1 MEKSLP
7 ISTGTL
13 GFPFFLILIGA
24 LVWVIGGNVVI
35 ALQFRRRGMR
45 WDEGF
50 KLGGLLRISLNS
62 REVIALIIIAA
73 LAICVVALG
82 TSGLA

>member
-1 MEKSLP
+1 MP
-7 ISTGTL
+7 ISTATL

-82 TSGLA
+82 ASGLA